1 MPQPWVKSRRRPPSR
16 PRIRRGTALSAIRL
30 PAPRWELLP
39 RGQGPEHQIAVL
51 HDAAFVVLLQCA
63 VAFGVRVLLIHVI
76 RRHLAV
82 YLDDDVVAL
91 GDNVLRAPHVV
102 RDELLENL
110 VKAVQAAGLDRV
122 TVAGIYLR
130 LVAFGEAGAESRPEI
145 HAGVTAVIDLHFGFK
160 FTVFALPHHPEQV
173 AGLPVA
179 GDAAVPHG
187 PGFGMLVGL
196 PAIERLAVEHADPAV
211 GAGRQ
216 AADGQPDAGRQTR
229 EDSHDL
235 RHQGVRAGLDLAN
248 GFGDLLHALPRV
260 QQHGLREPHGFP
272 AQLVVDRALVAFFP
286 GIQRGLG
293 IERLV
298 YPGLHG
304 VLQERLL
311 VQRRVAART
320 RNALSLE
327 RLQEPVP
334 RQPVEVLAA
343 VAEHVEVVGAASA
356 AVVPARRL
364 DARNLLQQAG
374 QVR

>member
-51 HDAAFVVLLQCA
+51 HDAAFVVPHHHP
-63 VAFGVRVLLIHVI
+63 GI

-179 GDAAVPHG
+179 GDAAVP
-187 PGFGMLVGL
+187 
-196 PAIERLAVEHADPAV
+196 
-211 GAGRQ
+211 
-216 AADGQPDAGRQTR
+216 
-229 EDSHDL
+229 
-235 RHQGVRAGLDLAN
+235 
-248 GFGDLLHALPRV
+248 
-260 QQHGLREPHGFP
+260 
-272 AQLVVDRALVAFFP
+272 
-286 GIQRGLG
+286 
-293 IERLV
+293 
-298 YPGLHG
+298 
-304 VLQERLL
+304 
-311 VQRRVAART
+311 
-320 RNALSLE
+320 
-327 RLQEPVP
+327 
-334 RQPVEVLAA
+334 
-343 VAEHVEVVGAASA
+343 
-356 AVVPARRL
+356 
-364 DARNLLQQAG
+364 
-374 QVR
+374 